1 MKFPIKMGLIAS
13 GVYILLELIL
23 LISGVNQDRNI
34 ILFALGANSL
44 ILLIGVAL
52 SILINFNRNRKGG
65 LSMIVDLKMG
75 ITTAAVYSIIVSS
88 FLLLY
93 FSVLDPS
100 YPEMRKNEIIN
111 GLMQKEAED
120 ALEEHEKANPEKYTE
135 KSIDDIKEMNYN
147 NVEHMLSPSTVFPL
161 SLFSLLL
168 LGMIYSFFIMAFNRL
183 ILSKL

>member
-13 GVYILLELIL
+13 GIYILLELIL
-23 LISGVNQDRNI
+23 LLSGINQDRNV
-34 ILFALGANSL
+34 ILLALGANSL

-100 YPEMRKNEIIN
+100 YPEMRKEQIIS
-111 GLMQKEAED
+111 GLQEKEAVDDLKEKM
-120 ALEEHEKANPEKYTE
+120 EESPENFSG
-135 KSIDDIKEMNYN
+135 KSADDIQEMNYN

-168 LGMIYSFFIMAFNRL
+168 LGMIYSFFVMAFNRL
-183 ILSKL
+183 ILAKL